1 MGCSKS
7 GTKREVYSN
16 TGLPQETRKVS
27 NNSLPLHLKELKRRT
42 KPIVSEKKKKK
53 W

>member
-16 TGLPQETRKVS
+16 TGLPQETWKIS
-27 NNSLPLHLKELKRRT
+27 NKQSNLAHLKEL
-42 KPIVSEKKKKK
+42 EKEEQSPKSVEGRK
-53 W
+53 